1 MKNSAGLVRAR
12 PYSQISRALI
22 LHTDPSQSTNPIAAY
37 IRPGR
42 RDCFAPHLSSLR
54 SRTSDSQNRYSFMLV
69 KALTA
74 DLGGR
79 RRDSV

>member
-42 RDCFAPHLSSLR
+42 RDCFRPIFDVRLR
-54 SRTSDSQNRYSFMLV
+54 YPPLQKRPL
-69 KALTA
+69 A
-74 DLGGR
+74 DFVG
-79 RRDSV
+79 